1 MRDVRSIQ
9 SDKKNVSFGRNG
21 ENGGMKR
28 YFAQLV
34 SHLIDQSGLTQMEVA
49 RRIWGDAGNRSRIS
63 EWANPSLDY
72 VKPPEPAILKK
83 FAGVTCKTEEDR
95 ALLYYVAF
103 RERHADWVGL
113 FDEIGGFEALAEYDI
128 DQDLLKM
135 LRASEKRGSRK
146 RSSA

>member
-1 MRDVRSIQ
+1 MKFVRSIPN
-9 SDKKNVSFGRNG
+9 DKKNVRFGGNG
-21 ENGGMKR
+21 ENGAVKR

-49 RRIWGDAGNRSRIS
+49 RKIWGDATNRSRIS

-72 VKPPEPAILKK
+72 VKPPEPEILKK
-83 FAGVTCKTEEDR
+83 FADVTCKTEEDR

-103 RERHADWVGL
+103 RERHAGWVAL
-113 FDEIGGFEALAEYDI
+113 FDAIGGFEALAEYDI
-128 DQDLLKM
+128 DQDLMKM